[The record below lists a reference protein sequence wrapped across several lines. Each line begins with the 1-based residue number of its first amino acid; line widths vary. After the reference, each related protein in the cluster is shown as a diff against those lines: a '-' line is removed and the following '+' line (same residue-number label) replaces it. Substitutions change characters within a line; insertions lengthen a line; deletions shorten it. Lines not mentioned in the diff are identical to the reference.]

1 MVGIDDGLITR
12 YAGGKR
18 QVRQNNSI
26 QMKNKGEE
34 NTFKNPPPM
43 QSCALGPFL
52 GDPTLFRSLFL
63 WRTLKYSILY
73 HEESTA
79 HGPRRPRPIIGL
91 SMTARVLAPIGIH
104 EPS

>member
-1 MVGIDDGLITR
+1 MVGIDDGLIAR
-12 YAGGKR
+12 YAGRKR
-18 QVRQNNSI
+18 QIQQNNSI

-34 NTFKNPPPM
+34 DTFRNPPPI
-43 QSCALGPFL
+43 QSCALGSIL
-52 GDPTLFRSLFL
+52 GDPSLFRSSFFR
-63 WRTLKYSILY
+63 RTLKYSILY

>member
-43 QSCALGPFL
+43 QSCALGSFL
-52 GDPTLFRSLFL
+52 GDPSLFRSSFL
-63 WRTLKYSILY
+63 RRTLKYSILY
-73 HEESTA
+73 HEASTA
-79 HGPRRPRPIIGL
+79 HGPRRPHPIIGK
-91 SMTARVLAPIGIH
+91 SMTARALAPIGIH